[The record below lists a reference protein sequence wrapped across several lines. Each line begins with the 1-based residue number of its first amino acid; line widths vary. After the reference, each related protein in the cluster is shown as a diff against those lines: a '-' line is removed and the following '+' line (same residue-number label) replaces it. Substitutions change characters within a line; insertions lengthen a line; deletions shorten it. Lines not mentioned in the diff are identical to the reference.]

1 MLQQKYIVFTQ
12 DTYLRC
18 SIDALMQASFTEKIL
33 CFCDVDSFPTLDA
46 LYRAIESVCADT
58 RIITISRG
66 LWLSRLL
73 GTLVDLEM
81 TDDFYKWRLC
91 IFRGQKNHSRKV
103 IDKILSIRQLK
114 TLTRREIYVIHL
126 LLAANSVSEAAKL
139 ARVDVKFFQAI
150 TIAIARKYNLRNS
163 NELHF
168 FVRKFMLWS

>member
-1 MLQQKYIVFTQ
+1 MLNRKHIILTQ

-18 SIDALMQASFTEKIL
+18 SIDALMQTSFAEKTL
-33 CFCDVDSFPTLDA
+33 CFCDVDSFPSLDA
-46 LYRAIESVCADT
+46 LYRAIESACTDT
-58 RIITISRG
+58 RIIIISRG

-73 GTLVDLEM
+73 GPLVDLEM

-91 IFRGQKNHSRKV
+91 IVKGQKNNSSKI
-103 IDKILSIRQLK
+103 IDKILSVRQLK

-139 ARVDVKFFQAI
+139 ARFEIKFFQAI

-168 FVRKFMLWS
+168 FIRKYMLWS